1 MSNGKPDFNP
11 ARDVI
16 SGLIMACTS
25 VPQLI
30 AYAETVGYASYRGLA
45 TAGPSLLAYAIATG
59 SPWLNA
65 GVTSVTAL
73 MAKSDL
79 NGEAYL
85 AEHGEE
91 AYVNLVA
98 AYSLYVAAASALLAV
113 VGFGKLA
120 QKCPSRVA
128 AGFKW
133 GCALGV
139 LVSALPN
146 GLLAGGGSE
155 MKKNAAAAALPSSII
170 STIKSTFPAA
180 VGAVNLT
187 NLTYTIITPLS
198 WGLIPFMLFFV
209 CTAIVME
216 GPKYL
221 PKALPPGSEVII
233 ATALATLLSIY
244 TDYPGGI
251 VGEIPALDPDAGIT
265 ILGIQLPVE
274 IVPIQTLLDAPVAE
288 QFGGF
293 AWMMLSATLFSA
305 VNFLSVMGILSGFE
319 SENGIQW
326 SANREII
333 AQGVGCAV
341 SGLTGAAP
349 VSGSMSRSLVSRMAG
364 TTSKMA
370 AIVTAMFWMLCL
382 PYMSVMSNTP
392 KSALSSVIVAAVVK
406 SVVFP
411 KKLNSLK
418 GNDFLVGWGTAIL
431 TALLNPTM
439 GFGFGLILSVSMDFV
454 SPPKKE
460 KSS

>member
-1 MSNGKPDFNP
+1 
-11 ARDVI
+11 
-16 SGLIMACTS
+16 MACTS

-45 TAGPSLLAYAIATG
+45 TAGPSLMAYAIATG

-79 NGEAYL
+79 NGEAYV

-98 AYSLYVAAASALLAV
+98 AYSLYIAVASAFLAL
-113 VGFGKLA
+113 VGFGQLA

-146 GLLAGGGSE
+146 GLLAFGGSE
-155 MKKNAAAAALPSSII
+155 MKANAQAAAIPAEII
-170 STIKSTFPAA
+170 SFLKSNVPAA

-187 NLTYTIITPLS
+187 NLIYTLINPMS
-198 WGLIPFMLFFV
+198 WALIPFSVFII
-209 CTAIVME
+209 CTAVVME

-221 PKALPPGSEVII
+221 PKSFPPGTEVIL
-233 ATALATLLSIY
+233 ATAGATAFSMY
-244 TDYPGGI
+244 SDYPGGI
-251 VGEIPALDPDAGIT
+251 VGEIPALDADAGIT
-265 ILGIQLPVE
+265 IMGIQLPVE
-274 IVPIQTLLDAPVAE
+274 LVPLKDLMDAPVAE

-293 AWMMLSATLFSA
+293 PMMMISATLFSA
-305 VNFLSVMGILSGFE
+305 VNFLSVMGILTGFE
-319 SENGIQW
+319 TENQIPW
-326 SANREII
+326 SAPRELI

-341 SGLTGAAP
+341 SGFTGAAP

-370 AIVTAMFWMLCL
+370 AIITATFWMLCL
-382 PYMSVMSNTP
+382 PYMNVMSPTP
-392 KSALSSVIVAAVVK
+392 KAALSSVIVSAVVK
-406 SVVFP
+406 SVIFP
-411 KKLNSLK
+411 KSLNKLK
-418 GNDFLVGWGTAIL
+418 GPDYFVGWSTAIL
-431 TALLNPTM
+431 TATLNPTM
-439 GFGFGLILSVSMDFV
+439 GFGFGLILSVSVDFLM
-454 SPPKKE
+454 PY
-460 KSS
+460 

>member
-1 MSNGKPDFNP
+1 M
-11 ARDVI
+11 
-16 SGLIMACTS
+16 
-25 VPQLI
+25 
-30 AYAETVGYASYRGLA
+30 
-45 TAGPSLLAYAIATG
+45 
-59 SPWLNA
+59 
-65 GVTSVTAL
+65 
-73 MAKSDL
+73 
-79 NGEAYL
+79 
-85 AEHGEE
+85 
-91 AYVNLVA
+91 
-98 AYSLYVAAASALLAV
+98 LAV

-146 GLLAGGGSE
+146 GLLAGGSSE
-155 MKKNAAAAALPSSII
+155 MKKNAAAAAIPSGIISSI
-170 STIKSTFPAA
+170 KSSFPSA

-187 NLTYTIITPLS
+187 NLAYTMITPLS
-198 WGLIPFMLFFV
+198 WGLIPFAVFFV
-209 CTAIVME
+209 CTVIVME

-221 PKALPPGSEVII
+221 PKSLPPGSEVII
-233 ATALATLLSIY
+233 ATALATILA
-244 TDYPGGI
+244 TVTEYPGGI

-265 ILGIQLPVE
+265 IMGIQLPVE
-274 IVPIQTLLDAPVAE
+274 LVPIQTLLDAPVAE

-293 AWMMLSATLFSA
+293 AFMMMSAILFSA

-319 SENGIQW
+319 AENGIEW
-326 SANREII
+326 SANRELI

-370 AIVTAMFWMLCL
+370 AIVTALFWMLCL

-392 KSALSSVIVAAVVK
+392 KAALSSVIVAAVVK

-411 KKLNSLK
+411 TKLNALK
-418 GNDFLVGWGTAIL
+418 GNDFIVGWGTAIL
-431 TALLNPTM
+431 TAMLNPTM
-439 GFGFGLILSVSMDFV
+439 GFGLGLLLSLSIDFV
-454 SPPKKE
+454 IPPKKE

>member
-1 MSNGKPDFNP
+1 MSGKPDFNP
-11 ARDVI
+11 VSDIIA
-16 SGLIMACTS
+16 GLIMACTS

-45 TAGPSLLAYAIATG
+45 TAGPSLFSYALATG

-79 NGEAYL
+79 NGEAYM

-91 AYVNLVA
+91 AYVELVA
-98 AYSLYVAAASALLAV
+98 AYSLYIAIASAFLAV

-146 GLLAGGGSE
+146 GILGGGSSE
-155 MKKNAAAAALPSSII
+155 LKKAAAAAAIPSDILSFLKTNI
-170 STIKSTFPAA
+170 PAA
-180 VGAVNLT
+180 AGAQNLT
-187 NLTYTIITPLS
+187 RLIFILLTPFNWS
-198 WGLIPFMLFFV
+198 PIPFVLFIV

-221 PKALPPGSEVII
+221 PKVCPPGTEVIL
-233 ATALATLLSIY
+233 ATAAATLLSLF
-244 TDYPGGI
+244 TDYPGGV
-251 VGEIPALDPDAGIT
+251 VGEIPALDPDAGIH
-265 ILGIQLPVE
+265 IAGIQLPVE
-274 IVPIQTLLDAPVAE
+274 IVSLKTLLAAPVAE
-288 QFGGF
+288 QFGGYP
-293 AWMMLSATLFSA
+293 MLMVSATLFSA

-319 SENGIQW
+319 SENGIKW
-326 SANREII
+326 SANRELI

-341 SGLTGAAP
+341 SGFTGAAP

-370 AIVTAMFWMLCL
+370 ALVTATFWMLCL
-382 PYMSVMSNTP
+382 PYMSVMSSTP
-392 KSALSSVIVAAVVK
+392 KAALSSVIVAAVVK

-411 KKLNSLK
+411 KKLNALK
-418 GNDFLVGWGTAIL
+418 GNDFIVGWGTAIL
-431 TALLNPTM
+431 TATLNPTM
-439 GFGFGLILSVSMDFV
+439 GFGFGLILSFSIDIL
-454 SPPKKE
+454 SPSKE
-460 KSS
+460 KKA